1 MANASFAPTLW
12 GVIKRS
18 LTLLALPAIV
28 LVSACGSGDESGLD
42 SLPML
47 GTQVTVAPTSP
58 DEAIATTTTVAMG
71 EQTYTIQQGDTL
83 SYIAGQFGVTVEALV
98 MANGLAN
105 PDAIQAGQK
114 VIIPSGGVVTTT
126 SAPAAT
132 TTTSSTTP
140 AP

>member
-1 MANASFAPTLW
+1 MTLP
-12 GVIKRS
+12 I
-18 LTLLALPAIV
+18 IV
-28 LVSACGSGDESGLD
+28 VATACGDGNDSGLD

-47 GTQVTVAPTSP
+47 GTQVTVAPTTP
-58 DEAIATTTTVAMG
+58 DGVLATTTTVAMG

-83 SYIAGQFGVTVEALV
+83 SYIAGQFGVTVEAIV
-98 MANGLAN
+98 AANGLAN

-126 SAPAAT
+126 AAPT
-132 TTTSSTTP
+132 TTSTSSTTP